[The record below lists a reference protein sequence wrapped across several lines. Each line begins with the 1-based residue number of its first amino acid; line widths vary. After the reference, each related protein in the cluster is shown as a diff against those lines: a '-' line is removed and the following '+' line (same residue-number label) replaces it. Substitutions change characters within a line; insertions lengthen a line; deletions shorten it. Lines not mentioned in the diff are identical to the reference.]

1 VAHEVRNLAQRC
13 ADAAKQIKQLIDET
27 VATISEGSALADRAG
42 DTMKDVMSS
51 FETVRGLTAEICS
64 AVQEQSVS
72 LADINDAVMNMDI
85 ATQKNAALVEE
96 VSAAA
101 MSLEGEA
108 TVLTDAVS
116 LFKLLPD

>member
-1 VAHEVRNLAQRC
+1 
-13 ADAAKQIKQLIDET
+13 
-27 VATISEGSALADRAG
+27 
-42 DTMKDVMSS
+42 
-51 FETVRGLTAEICS
+51 
-64 AVQEQSVS
+64 
-72 LADINDAVMNMDI
+72 VMNMDI